1 MELMSAW
8 TFLSGCHLKSKKAFP
23 VVVLGV
29 CFLYCSELHCFS
41 PPPKSNEP
49 LCFWETKLCVC
60 VCVFVQLCVPSSHT
74 DSARCFH
81 SFLFSSLSTFFTLL
95 ERSSKL
101 EMSKILLAEMEVSSL
116 CKLGLHWWA
125 YSVLGITSPCHKSDC
140 IWVTLQELSPR
151 FESGCPLCQS

>member
-1 MELMSAW
+1 MDISVRLSLKVQKSFSCGGARCLLFVLLWATLLQSTAKVEWASV
-8 TFLSGCHLKSKKAFP
+8 FLRQS
-23 VVVLGV
+23 
-29 CFLYCSELHCFS
+29 
-41 PPPKSNEP
+41 
-49 LCFWETKLCVC
+49 CVY